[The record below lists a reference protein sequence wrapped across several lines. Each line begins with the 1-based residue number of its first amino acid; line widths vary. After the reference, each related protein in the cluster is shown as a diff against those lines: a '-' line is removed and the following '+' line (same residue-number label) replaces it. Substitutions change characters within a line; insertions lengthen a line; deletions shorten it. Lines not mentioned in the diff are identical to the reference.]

1 MHVPISHLGV
11 PELGK
16 WYHRF
21 RSWAKSRWL
30 PISSVFKHI
39 SDKREVKKEDS
50 ADDEPDPL
58 DIYGPYGP
66 FGW

>member
-1 MHVPISHLGV
+1 MHVPISDV
-11 PELGK
+11 KAPEWGK
-16 WYHRF
+16 WYHQF
-21 RSWAKSRWL
+21 RSWAKNRWL
-30 PISSVFKHI
+30 GMSSVFKGMG
-39 SDKREVKKEDS
+39 DRREVKKEDS

>member
-1 MHVPISHLGV
+1 MHVPISHLKV
-11 PELGK
+11 PGWGK
-16 WYHRF
+16 WYHQF

-30 PISSVFKHI
+30 RISSAFKRV
-39 SDKREVKKEDS
+39 SEKREVKKEDS